1 MEQTIPNAEHTML
14 PPADWAGEI
23 ERLKAEIS
31 NERDRNLRTLADFK
45 NFRRRI
51 ERDGIIMADEGKR
64 EVFRSLLDLID
75 DIEKAVHW
83 AESHNDH
90 SLTGLRV
97 IHQKFLSL
105 LEVNR
110 VVPFEC
116 INMPF
121 DHTCHESVAM
131 VRRDNLAPGTVTD
144 ELRRGYVMNSILLRA
159 AQVRVSE

>member
-45 NFRRRI
+45 NYRRRI
-51 ERDGIIMADEGKR
+51 ERDGVTKADEGKR
-64 EVFRSLLDLID
+64 EVFRALLEIID
-75 DIEKAVHW
+75 DIEKAQQWSGTNQEETV
-83 AESHNDH
+83 N
-90 SLTGLRV
+90 GLKI

-105 LEVNR
+105 LEANR
-110 VVPFEC
+110 VVPFTSVGAL
-116 INMPF
+116 F
-121 DHTCHESVAM
+121 DHACHESVAL
-131 VRRDNLAPGTVTD
+131 VHQHHVDPGIVTD
-144 ELRRGYVMNSILLRA
+144 ELRRGYYMNSTLLRA